1 MATKRLRTSDKQFYD
16 KLGRR
21 ISKIILADLKYG
33 SLDKFA
39 LEHHDKIAKPTLYH
53 LADGKR
59 DPKFSTLR
67 RLAEALDM
75 TVEELIK
82 GL

>member
-1 MATKRLRTSDKQFYD
+1 MATKKLRNSDKLFYER
-16 KLGRR
+16 LGKRLG
-21 ISKIILADLKYG
+21 KIILEKGGYS
-33 SLDKFA
+33 SLDAFY
-39 LEHHDKIAKPTLYH
+39 LEHHEKIAKPTLYH
-53 LADGKR
+53 LVDGKR